1 MKFWAVTA
9 FMQSEEL
16 IELATLL
23 DEAGY
28 HGVTVSDHIFYPR
41 ELKSPYPYSPFPD
54 GRPIW
59 EPETSWPDT
68 WVLIGAMIGATKNL
82 HFTNSIY
89 IAGNR
94 PILVVAKQVGTAAV
108 LSKNRVEFAVGA
120 GWMREE
126 FELNG
131 QDWDNRGRRLN
142 EMIQALRVLWQP
154 GWVQW
159 HGNYYD
165 IPEMTLGPAPTAPIP
180 IYSGGHTEPAL
191 RRAARY
197 CDGWIGN
204 AYPWDE
210 SAHYVAQLK
219 KFRKEYG
226 RESEPFEIFV
236 GFYEPPTVELYRR
249 ASEELGV
256 TSTYCLPWAALD
268 NVSEG
273 RREGMLETAAG
284 YRDSIFRFADEIV
297 SKLK

>member
-16 IELATLL
+16 IELAAML

-41 ELKSPYPYSPFPD
+41 ELKSPYPYSPYPD

-108 LSKNRVEFAVGA
+108 LSKNRVELAVGA

-159 HGNYYD
+159 HGQYYD

-210 SAHYVAQLK
+210 AAQYVAQLK
-219 KFRKEYG
+219 AYRKEYG
-226 RESEPFEIFV
+226 RESEPLEIFV

-249 ASEELGV
+249 AAEELGV

-273 RREGMLETAAG
+273 RRDGMLETAAR

-297 SKLK
+297 SKLN

>member
-1 MKFWAVTA
+1 VKFWAVTA
-9 FMQSEEL
+9 FMRSDEL
-16 IELATLL
+16 VDVARLL

-28 HGVTVSDHIFYPR
+28 YGVTVSDHIFYPR
-41 ELKSPYPYSPFPD
+41 ELASPYPYSPYPD

-68 WVLIGAMIGATKNL
+68 WVLIGAMIGATRRL
-82 HFTNSIY
+82 HFTNNIY

-108 LSKNRVEFAVGA
+108 LSDNRVELGVAA

-131 QDWDNRGRRLN
+131 QAWANRGQRLD

-154 GWVQW
+154 GWVEW
-159 HGNYYD
+159 HGRHYD
-165 IPEMTLGPAPTAPIP
+165 IPAMTLGPTPTAPIP

-210 SAHYVAQLK
+210 AAHHIGRLQQY
-219 KFRKEYG
+219 RKEYG
-226 RESEPFEIFV
+226 RESEPFEILV
-236 GFYEPPTVELYRR
+236 GLYEQPTVDLYRR
-249 ASEELGV
+249 AADELGV

-273 RREGMLETAAG
+273 RRDGMLETAAG
-284 YRDSIFRFADEIV
+284 YRDAISRFADEIV
-297 SKLK
+297 LPLQ

>member
-16 IELATLL
+16 IEIAKML

-28 HGVTVSDHIFYPR
+28 HGVTVADHIFYPR
-41 ELKSPYPYSPFPD
+41 ELKSPYPYSPYPD

-94 PILVVAKQVGTAAV
+94 PILVVAKQVGSAAV
-108 LSKNRVEFAVGA
+108 LSRNRVELAVGA

-126 FELNG
+126 FELKG

-159 HGNYYD
+159 HGDYYD
-165 IPEMTLGPAPTAPIP
+165 IPEMTLGPAPNAPIP
-180 IYSGGHTEPAL
+180 IYSGGHSEPAL

-210 SAHYVAQLK
+210 AAQYVTQLK
-219 KFRKEYG
+219 TYRKEYG

-249 ASEELGV
+249 AAEELGV

-268 NVSEG
+268 DSSEG
-273 RREGMLETAAG
+273 RHDGMLQTAAS

-297 SKLK
+297 SKLH

>member
-9 FMQSEEL
+9 FMKSDEL
-16 IELATLL
+16 IELARML

-41 ELKSPYPYSPFPD
+41 ELKSPYPYSPYPD

-68 WVLIGAMIGATKNL
+68 WVLIGAMIGATRNL
-82 HFTNSIY
+82 HFTNNIY

-108 LSKNRVEFAVGA
+108 LSNNRVELGVAA

-131 QDWDNRGRRLN
+131 QDWDNRGKRLN
-142 EMIQALRVLWQP
+142 EMIQALRELWKP

-159 HGNYYD
+159 HGHY
-165 IPEMTLGPAPTAPIP
+165 GPTPTAPIP
-180 IYSGGHTEPAL
+180 IMSGGHTEAAL

-210 SAHYVAQLK
+210 AAQHVTQL
-219 KFRKEYG
+219 RGYLKEYG
-226 RESEPFEIFV
+226 RESDPFEILV
-236 GFYEPPTVELYRR
+236 GFYEPPSLDLYRR
-249 ASEELGV
+249 AADELGV
-256 TSTYCLPWAALD
+256 TGTYCLPWSGLE

-273 RREGMLETAAG
+273 RRDNMLETASR